1 METLIIET
9 QEQAEAL
16 VVNNL
21 LKFEG
26 HLIFKCRIN
35 AGWSIKA
42 GGYIKAGWSI
52 KAGEYINA
60 GLSIEAGGYI
70 KAGEYINAGLSIEAG
85 EFIEAGEYINA
96 GEFIKAGGYIKA
108 GADWGIYCGI
118 SLRISNKSQATIT
131 AKSEP
136 ANILLGLFVK

>member
-42 GGYIKAGWSI
+42 GGYIKAG
-52 KAGEYINA
+52 
-60 GLSIEAGGYI
+60 
-70 KAGEYINAGLSIEAG
+70 
-85 EFIEAGEYINA
+85 
-96 GEFIKAGGYIKA
+96 
-108 GADWGIYCGI
+108 ADWGIYCGI